1 MLNSFDK
8 LIEVIELREYQNPT
22 YKHIKIAIVRTREAI
37 YQLEYSCNQIVR
49 LMMVGSYPVTE
60 LFKMYEDI
68 ENIFKMYEA
77 MEYIRI
83 K

>member
-8 LIEVIELREYQNPT
+8 LIEVVELREYQNPT
-22 YKHIKIAIVRTREAI
+22 YEHRKIAIVRTREAI
-37 YQLEYSCNQIVR
+37 YQLEYSYNQIVK
-49 LMMVGSYPVTE
+49 LMTVGQYPVTE
-60 LFKMYEDI
+60 VFKMYED
-68 ENIFKMYEA
+68 

>member
-8 LIEVIELREYQNPT
+8 LIEVVELREYQNPT
-22 YKHIKIAIVRTREAI
+22 YEHRKVSIIRTREAI
-37 YQLEYSCNQIVR
+37 YKLEYAYNQIVKIMLCGTLLSAR
-49 LMMVGSYPVTE
+49 E
-60 LFKMYEDI
+60 
-68 ENIFKMYEA
+68 IFKMLEE

>member
-8 LIEVIELREYQNPT
+8 LIEVVELREYQNPT
-22 YKHIKIAIVRTREAI
+22 YEHRKIAIVRTREAI
-37 YQLEYSCNQIVR
+37 YQLEYSYNQIVK
-49 LMMVGSYPVTE
+49 LMTVGQYPVTE
-60 LFKMYEDI
+60 IFKMYED
-68 ENIFKMYEA
+68 